1 MMHAEKN
8 SSINVKKKIAAGVSI
23 ISNSSLIIMKIAA
36 GLISGSISIISE
48 ALHSLAD
55 LAASFIA
62 YFSIVKSSEPAD
74 DDHPF
79 GHGKYED
86 LAGFIEALL
95 IILTACYIFYIAVEK
110 LVKFGMDYEFET
122 SLGLIVMFI
131 STVVNFAVSRY
142 LFYMAK
148 KSDSIALQT
157 DAEHL
162 NMDVYSS
169 LAIFLGLFAVK
180 LTGFYILDPVFAII
194 VAGIILKTG
203 LNLTKQASNNLL
215 DGTLPEAERETIKN
229 VLERFKDKGLMGVKS
244 IKASKSGSKR
254 AIQLTIYLPCKL
266 TLLDTHILCD
276 EIEQA
281 LSESFINFSVIIH
294 AEPNCISG
302 NREKCGMCKKEPF
315 EEQTPALK
323 IK

>member
-1 MMHAEKN
+1 MNEEKIN
-8 SSINVKKKIAAGVSI
+8 KINVKKKIAACVSI
-23 ISNSSLIIMKIAA
+23 VSNSSLIVLKITA
-36 GLISGSISIISE
+36 GLITGSISIISE

-55 LAASFIA
+55 LMASFIA
-62 YFSIVKSSEPAD
+62 YFSILKSSEPAD

-95 IILTACYIFYIAVEK
+95 IILTACYIFYIAIEK

-122 SLGLIVMFI
+122 NLGIIIMLI
-131 STVVNFAVSRY
+131 STIVNFIVSRY

-180 LTGFYILDPVFAII
+180 LTGLYILDPIFAII
-194 VAGIILKTG
+194 VAGIIFKTG
-203 LNLTKQASNNLL
+203 VNLTKQASNNLL
-215 DGTLPEAERETIKN
+215 DGTLPASERETIKN
-229 VLERFKDKGLMGVKS
+229 VLEHFKDKGLMGVKS
-244 IKASKSGSKR
+244 VKTSKSGSKR
-254 AIQLTIYLPCKL
+254 VIQLTIFLPCKL

-276 EIEQA
+276 KIEHA
-281 LSESFINFSVIIH
+281 LGENFTHSSVVIH

-302 NREKCGMCKKEPF
+302 NRDKCGLCK
-315 EEQTPALK
+315 EEHPKVQTGTLK
-323 IK
+323 AE

>member
-1 MMHAEKN
+1 MNSIEKIDK
-8 SSINVKKKIAAGVSI
+8 INVKKKIAAAISI
-23 ISNSSLIIMKIAA
+23 ISNSSLIVLKITA

-62 YFSIVKSSEPAD
+62 YFSIMKSSEPAD
-74 DDHPF
+74 EDHPF

-95 IILTACYIFYIAVEK
+95 IILTAIYIFYIAVEK
-110 LVKFGMDYEFET
+110 LIKFGMDYEFET
-122 SLGLIVMFI
+122 NLGIIIMLI
-131 STVVNFAVSRY
+131 STIVNFFVSRY

-169 LAIFLGLFAVK
+169 LSIFLGLLAVK
-180 LTGFYILDPVFAII
+180 ITGFYILDPIFALIVAAII
-194 VAGIILKTG
+194 LRTG
-203 LNLTKQASNNLL
+203 LNRTKQASNNLL
-215 DGTLPEAERETIKN
+215 DGTLPQSERETIKN
-229 VLERFKDKGLMGVKS
+229 VLEHFKDKGLMGVKS

-254 AIQLTIYLPCKL
+254 AIQLTIFLPCKL
-266 TLLDTHILCD
+266 TLLDAHTLCD
-276 EIEQA
+276 EIEHA
-281 LSESFINFSVIIH
+281 LGENFHHCSVIIH

-302 NREKCGMCKKEPF
+302 NREKCNMCKTHNVL
-315 EEQTPALK
+315 QAQ
-323 IK
+323 